1 MSKGGFIM
9 PQMPDIDNLI
19 AADKANVQK
28 MRRVF
33 ADYSPELPELLNTAS
48 VLYQT
53 CCRAFGQTV
62 SDEAASLVDSSAAEG
77 MQAKLQRG
85 LLLAR
90 IGVLYSTAVTDFLR
104 MRLTIPLVCVRLQCE
119 SLALIK
125 LIFENPS
132 VSRQWMDILTDE
144 DGRVFFRQYQERVKS
159 ILRSYYL
166 AEVYDQTS
174 GEALHSRFIGLARG
188 YTTTNHNDGYRAT
201 QSHLIRAQEFDVQEP
216 DYFMVQVFHVLRI
229 QAQIFASLKDA
240 APEINDPI
248 LLETRL
254 PQFIRRV
261 DRLFRRFGEQFK
273 KHHPLPGDR

>member
-1 MSKGGFIM
+1 MQ
-9 PQMPDIDNLI
+9 QMPDIDSLLV
-19 AADKANVQK
+19 ADEANVHS
-28 MRRVF
+28 MREVF
-33 ADYSPELPELLNTAS
+33 TGYSQELPELLNTAS
-48 VLYQT
+48 VLYNT

-62 SDEAASLVDSSAAEG
+62 SDEIGGLVDDSADEKTKAN
-77 MQAKLQRG
+77 LQRG

-104 MRLTIPLVCVRLQCE
+104 MRLTIPLACVRLQCE

-125 LIFENPS
+125 LMLENSS
-132 VSRQWMDILTDE
+132 VAQQWMNIHTDE
-144 DGRVFFRQYQERVKS
+144 DGRVFFRQYQEGLKS
-159 ILRSYYL
+159 ILRSYFL

-188 YTTTNHNDGYRAT
+188 YRTTNHNDGYRAT
-201 QSHLIRAQEFDVQEP
+201 QTHLITAQEFDAQEP
-216 DYFMVQVFHVLRI
+216 DYFMVQVFHVLRV

-254 PQFIRRV
+254 PQFIPRV
-261 DRLFRRFGEQFK
+261 NHLFNSFKEHFK
-273 KHHPLPGDR
+273 KRHPQSKE